1 MRPVYAK
8 AGNLRPLFN
17 PAAVVYAA
25 FQPNSPGIE
34 RRASFRTR
42 KGRSKSLYL
51 RGNGNPRMNDNTPNR
66 CRIVLISPAGE
77 TADGFAAKFEAAI
90 AGGDIASIILPPNGM
105 DEASYQVFAER
116 IVPIAQAAGIAAII
130 VDDTRIAGRVKADGL
145 HIEGGKATLADAI
158 GRFQSNMAVGAG
170 GVKSRDDALELGEE
184 RPDYVFFGRFG
195 YDNQPEAHQRNL
207 SLGGWWA
214 EMIEIPGIVMAGSD
228 LASVETVAA
237 TGTDFVALSAAVFG
251 QGVDPKAAVA
261 RANAILDE
269 TAPRF
274 EQAV

>member
-1 MRPVYAK
+1 M
-8 AGNLRPLFN
+8 N
-17 PAAVVYAA
+17 PT
-25 FQPNSPGIE
+25 P
-34 RRASFRTR
+34 
-42 KGRSKSLYL
+42 
-51 RGNGNPRMNDNTPNR
+51 PNR

-77 TADGFAAKFEAAI
+77 SAEGFAAKLEAAI

-105 DEASYQVFAER
+105 DEASYQAFAER

-130 VDDTRIAGRVKADGL
+130 VDDTRIAGRVKADGI
-145 HIEGGKATLADAI
+145 HIDAGKSALAEAVE
-158 GRFQSNMAVGAG
+158 RFQSEMAVGAG

-195 YDNQPEAHQRNL
+195 YDNRPEAHQRNL

-237 TGTDFVALSAAVFG
+237 TGIDFVALSSAVFAD
-251 QGVDPKAAVA
+251 GVDPRDAVA
-261 RANAILDE
+261 RANAILDAS
-269 TAPRF
+269 APSV
-274 EQAV
+274 EPAG

>member
-1 MRPVYAK
+1 
-8 AGNLRPLFN
+8 
-17 PAAVVYAA
+17 
-25 FQPNSPGIE
+25 
-34 RRASFRTR
+34 
-42 KGRSKSLYL
+42 
-51 RGNGNPRMNDNTPNR
+51 MNATTPPNR

-77 TADGFAAKFEAAI
+77 TADGFAAKLEAAI

-105 DEASYQVFAER
+105 DEASYQAFAER

-130 VDDTRIAGRVKADGL
+130 VDDTRIAGRVRADGI
-145 HIEGGKATLADAI
+145 HIEGGKAALAEAVE
-158 GRFQSNMAVGAG
+158 RFQSDMAVGAG

-195 YDNQPEAHQRNL
+195 YDNKPEAHQRNL

-237 TGTDFVALSAAVFG
+237 TGIDFVALSSAVFAE
-251 QGVDPKAAVA
+251 GVDPRDAVE
-261 RANAILDE
+261 RANAMLDAS
-269 TAPRF
+269 APLA
-274 EQAV
+274 EPAG